1 MKQLRLAIKNIQ
13 GSGYRSFVIF
23 LCVMGLSG
31 FLFSTT
37 LVINGAQNSLNT
49 GLNRLGADIIVVP
62 TGAESKVESALLM
75 GKPTN
80 VWMPR
85 STLDKVAA
93 IPGVEKVT
101 PHIYLQSLYGA
112 DCCAVSEMFMT
123 VFDPATDFVVEP
135 WLKRK
140 LGRDLKAGEVFGGT
154 YIYVPPG
161 QPAMRIYGSW
171 FQLVGTLEPTGT
183 GLDQTLFMT
192 MDTARIMAKDSASLA
207 VQTLDIPPDSVSTVM
222 VKVAPGTDVHRVALL
237 ITRDVKGAVP
247 IESPNLFGM
256 YRQQMN
262 GLLWGFFAI
271 LIVIWGLTVF
281 LIGLVFSMAANER
294 RREIAVLRA
303 IGATRLYAIRTIV
316 FEAAVVA
323 IAAGIAGTVVAAVL
337 TFMFKDMLVN
347 ALKMPFLFPSPGSL
361 FLLGAGSVLLAI
373 VTVTIAALFPAVRIT
388 GFEPAI
394 AMRE

>member
-1 MKQLRLAIKNIQ
+1 MKLIRLAIQNIQ
-13 GSGYRSFVIF
+13 GSGFRSFVIF
-23 LCVMGLSG
+23 LCVMSLSA

-37 LVINGAQNSLNT
+37 LMINGAQNSLNV
-49 GLNRLGADIIVVP
+49 GISRLGADIIVVP
-62 TGAESKVESALLM
+62 SGAESKVESALLM

-80 VWMPR
+80 VWMPAN
-85 STLDKVAA
+85 TVEKVAST
-93 IPGVEKVT
+93 PGVERVT

-123 VFDPATDFVVEP
+123 VFDPSTDFVVEP
-135 WLKRK
+135 WLKQK
-140 LGRDLKAGEVFGGT
+140 LGRDLQPGEVFGGT

-171 FQLVGTLEPTGT
+171 FDLKGNLEPTGT

-192 MDTARIMAKDSASLA
+192 MDTAQLMAKESAALA
-207 VQTLDIPPDSVSTVM
+207 VQQLEIPSNSISTVM
-222 VKVAPGTDVHRVALL
+222 VKVTPGVDAHRVALD
-237 ITRDVKGAVP
+237 IAKNVTGVVA

-271 LIVIWGLTVF
+271 LAVIWAVTIV

-303 IGATRLYAIRTIV
+303 LGATRFRAVNAILI
-316 FEAAVVA
+316 EAALLAVGAGLVGT
-323 IAAGIAGTVVAAVL
+323 IFAALGTFL
-337 TFMFKDMLVN
+337 FKDMLVN
-347 ALKMPFLFPSPGSL
+347 SLKMPFLFPSMSS
-361 FLLGAGSVLLAI
+361 LGALGMVSVLLALI
-373 VTVTIAALFPAVRIT
+373 TVTFAAFFPALRIT
-388 GFEPAI
+388 GYEPAI